1 MSRLCGS
8 FLVRCWQMGRD
19 QRRFEVEHIQSGER
33 VVVGSLA
40 ALCDWVATHAEAV
53 PDSLPAGLPS
63 PAETIGEGWW
73 RTTTDPPG

>member
-33 VVVGSLA
+33 VVVRSLA
-40 ALCDWVATHAEAV
+40 ALCDWVAAHAEAV
-53 PDSLPAGLPS
+53 PDSPPAGLPS
-63 PAETIGEGWW
+63 PAETIGEGW
-73 RTTTDPPG
+73 RAMIDPPG